1 MGSRAF
7 QPLSKPANANP
18 VQARRRLGDD
28 VWNIARRALSS
39 TSTAELYAHRS
50 EYFLVQYALFN
61 TSHGHLFLLV
71 RSTTSCRTVDSGA
84 VRSLATLLRSA
95 SRLLL
100 FNTLRSVGCN
110 LYASR
115 AAPRAHAIMLYCH
128 FGHCALSHMPS
139 SLLSPRVW
147 GVAVGAL
154 PRACGRLYFPLL
166 EPIPHPQCTDV
177 KGGSDSNRPS
187 YPERPVLGVPV
198 RLAPQWTNAAV

>member
-1 MGSRAF
+1 MALPLFSMGSCSF

-18 VQARRRLGDD
+18 VQTRRRLGDD

-115 AAPRAHAIMLYCH
+115 AAPRAHAIRLYCQVP
-128 FGHCALSHMPS
+128 FWPLRPMPS
-139 SLLSPRVW
+139 LFCRLEASSLVCAWVWLSVRCPARV
-147 GVAVGAL
+147 GGCIFPSRTHSAPTVH
-154 PRACGRLYFPLL
+154 RRQGRIGL
-166 EPIPHPQCTDV
+166 
-177 KGGSDSNRPS
+177 
-187 YPERPVLGVPV
+187 
-198 RLAPQWTNAAV
+198 

>member
-1 MGSRAF
+1 MGSCSF

-50 EYFLVQYALFN
+50 EYVLVQYALFN

-100 FNTLRSVGCN
+100 FNPARVEG
-110 LYASR
+110 YIFPSR
-115 AAPRAHAIMLYCH
+115 TH
-128 FGHCALSHMPS
+128 FQ
-139 SLLSPRVW
+139 
-147 GVAVGAL
+147 
-154 PRACGRLYFPLL
+154 
-166 EPIPHPQCTDV
+166 HPQCTDV
-177 KGGSDSNRPS
+177 KGRSDSNRPYFS
-187 YPERPVLGVPV
+187 PYPERPVLGVPV
-198 RLAPQWTNAAV
+198 RLAPQWTNAAA

>member
-1 MGSRAF
+1 MSLPLFSMGSCAF

-50 EYFLVQYALFN
+50 EYVLVQYALFN

-128 FGHCALSHMPS
+128 FGHCALSHICPRCAA
-139 SLLSPRVW
+139 PRVW
-147 GVAVGAL
+147 EVV
-154 PRACGRLYFPLL
+154 FSLL
-166 EPIPHPQCTDV
+166 EPIQHPQCTDV
-177 KGGSDSNRPS
+177 KGGSDSNRP

-198 RLAPQWTNAAV
+198 RLAPQWTNAAA